1 MPAAKENE
9 GYVPLSEVVY
19 RKLRRAIVRGDL
31 AQGAA
36 VSETE
41 LAKRLEVSKTPVRHA
56 LTRLAQEG
64 LLVSTPHKG
73 AVVTSLTSG
82 DLEEI
87 YCLRGRLEGLAAR
100 TAAERLTDEDA
111 RVLPALLDE
120 LQAATAARDGEA
132 VRQGCVQLHKAI
144 WQASRTRRL
153 PAILTSLQDY
163 VEMSRF
169 TLPSRRRDSRR
180 ARGAPRK
187 SSGPSSP
194 GRGRGRAG
202 HGDVAH
208 ALDLAERCVD
218 GASQEKQAS
227 GRSGELNEKPGGNA
241 SVVEAS

>member
-31 AQGAA
+31 AQGTT

-64 LLVSTPHKG
+64 LLVSRPHKG

-111 RVLPALLDE
+111 KVLPALLDE

-132 VRQGCVQLHKAI
+132 VRRGCVKLHKAI
-144 WQASRTRRL
+144 WQASQTRRL
-153 PAILTSLQDY
+153 PAILMSLQDY
-163 VEMSRF
+163 VEMARD
-169 TLPSRRRDSRR
+169 TLPEPPSGFEAGLEEHAQVVRAILARDADAAEQAMMR
-180 ARGAPRK
+180 
-187 SSGPSSP
+187 
-194 GRGRGRAG
+194 
-202 HGDVAH
+202 HVAH
-208 ALDLAERCVD
+208 ALDLGRTGVHAGGARQAEA
-218 GASQEKQAS
+218 G
-227 GRSGELNEKPGGNA
+227 PGGPKIR
-241 SVVEAS
+241 EEF

>member
-132 VRQGCVQLHKAI
+132 VRRGCVQLHKAI

-163 VEMSRF
+163 VEMARD
-169 TLPSRRRDSRR
+169 TLPEQPPGFEAGLEEHAQVVRAILARDADAAEQAMTR
-180 ARGAPRK
+180 
-187 SSGPSSP
+187 
-194 GRGRGRAG
+194 
-202 HGDVAH
+202 HVAH
-208 ALDLAERCVD
+208 TLDLARAAD
-218 GASQEKQAS
+218 PSRTKIK
-227 GRSGELNEKPGGNA
+227 GEY
-241 SVVEAS
+241 

>member
-31 AQGAA
+31 AQGAT

-73 AVVTSLTSG
+73 AVVTSLTRG

-132 VRQGCVQLHKAI
+132 VRRGCVQLHKAI
-144 WQASRTRRL
+144 WQASQTRRL

-163 VEMSRF
+163 VEMARDTRSEP
-169 TLPSRRRDSRR
+169 PSGFEAGLEEHAQVVRAILARDADAADQAMTR
-180 ARGAPRK
+180 
-187 SSGPSSP
+187 
-194 GRGRGRAG
+194 
-202 HGDVAH
+202 HVAH
-208 ALDLAERCVD
+208 ALDP
-218 GASQEKQAS
+218 S
-227 GRSGELNEKPGGNA
+227 RSKIKGEY
-241 SVVEAS
+241 

>member
-132 VRQGCVQLHKAI
+132 VRRGCVQLHKAI
-144 WQASRTRRL
+144 WQASQTRRL

-163 VEMSRF
+163 VEMARDPRPEP
-169 TLPSRRRDSRR
+169 PSGFEAGLEEHAQVVRAILARDADAAEQAMTR
-180 ARGAPRK
+180 
-187 SSGPSSP
+187 
-194 GRGRGRAG
+194 
-202 HGDVAH
+202 HVAH
-208 ALDLAERCVD
+208 ALDPSRTKIKE
-218 GASQEKQAS
+218 EY
-227 GRSGELNEKPGGNA
+227 
-241 SVVEAS
+241 